1 MADHSH
7 DTTHEHP
14 ENPIKFYIGV
24 FALLM
29 VMTLL
34 TVFVA
39 QFDLEGMFKDTPVI
53 KNFSGV
59 LNALVALTIAVIKA
73 TAVILIFMHV
83 RWSSRLTQVIVVA
96 SVFWLLIMLSFTL
109 SDYFTRGG
117 WPIGLGEY

>member
-29 VMTLL
+29 VMTVL

-53 KNFSGV
+53 KNVSGV

>member
-14 ENPIKFYIGV
+14 ENPIKYYVGV
-24 FALLM
+24 FLILM
-29 VMTLL
+29 VMTGL
-34 TVFVA
+34 TYLVA
-39 QFDLEGMFKDTPVI
+39 TKDLETLAADVPVL
-53 KNFSGV
+53 KHVRGV

-96 SVFWLLIMLSFTL
+96 SVFWLLIMLSFTI
-109 SDYFTRGG
+109 SDYVTRGG
-117 WPIGLGEY
+117 WPTGLGEY

>member
-53 KNFSGV
+53 KNVSGV

>member
-29 VMTLL
+29 VMTVL
-34 TVFVA
+34 TVVVA
-39 QFDLEGMFKDTPVI
+39 NFDLEAEFKDTAVI
-53 KNFSGV
+53 KHVSGV

>member
-14 ENPIKFYIGV
+14 DNPIKYYIGV
-24 FALLM
+24 FLLLM
-29 VMTLL
+29 VMTVL
-34 TVFVA
+34 TVLVA
-39 QFDLEGMFKDTPVI
+39 KYDLEGMFKDTPVI
-53 KNFSGV
+53 KHVSGV

-83 RWSSRLTQVIVVA
+83 RWSSRLTQVIVVGA
-96 SVFWLLIMLSFTL
+96 VFWLLIMLSFTI

-117 WPIGLGEY
+117 WPTGLGEY

>member
-7 DTTHEHP
+7 DTAHEHP

-53 KNFSGV
+53 KNVSGV